1 MTIKIKNILYI
12 SDGIEQY
19 CNNSI
24 EVCSLAKNIR
34 DSQIT
39 IYAIGKRDPYGNL
52 SCIADS
58 KNSFD
63 LNQVSFEYAL
73 KEIANNILKVNNSM
87 LYNIYA
93 SDPIKSEQKEAL
105 ISINSISDRFGLKA
119 EVNNLTITQ
128 LATNVT
134 VSKTMKEG
142 DRGPKIEIKIST
154 PKPRYMDKDFLFS
167 IDSSGSVG
175 LEGYNSEINNSMRKV
190 LAYLNNRDKGEHIN
204 ISILSWDGDVDF
216 AYGNL
221 NNGNNTTRAR
231 FISVKQTEKD
241 FPSLMGNFTC
251 IETEPTIFN
260 VGLNEAFKILKN
272 DPNKKYPNNIRALF
286 FITGKGEFQPWTP
299 DENFDDKIPRFALG
313 VGVEDTSLMNDSLF
327 NISSLGEVGYRRY
340 SAGTVEYS
348 FPSFIKE
355 LLGGDSK
362 DLGDHMIELL
372 DIAINSSILYN
383 LSISDNINPF
393 LEIDPDSIRVN
404 DRRDGFRK
412 FITNTN
418 ITIELNK
425 TLNPGSEVKIT
436 YDARVNLTL
445 PLSEKLNETIIS
457 QKFLGKGESGTLVE
471 YNWQDGN
478 RYEVKMPTNHIHI
491 FS

>member
-1 MTIKIKNILYI
+1 MIDEIDNKDKNILYI

-154 PKPRYMDKDFLFS
+154 PKPRYMDKDF
-167 IDSSGSVG
+167 
-175 LEGYNSEINNSMRKV
+175 Y
-190 LAYLNNRDKGEHIN
+190 
-204 ISILSWDGDVDF
+204 
-216 AYGNL
+216 
-221 NNGNNTTRAR
+221 
-231 FISVKQTEKD
+231 
-241 FPSLMGNFTC
+241 FP
-251 IETEPTIFN
+251 
-260 VGLNEAFKILKN
+260 
-272 DPNKKYPNNIRALF
+272 
-286 FITGKGEFQPWTP
+286 
-299 DENFDDKIPRFALG
+299 
-313 VGVEDTSLMNDSLF
+313 
-327 NISSLGEVGYRRY
+327 
-340 SAGTVEYS
+340 
-348 FPSFIKE
+348 
-355 LLGGDSK
+355 
-362 DLGDHMIELL
+362 
-372 DIAINSSILYN
+372 
-383 LSISDNINPF
+383 
-393 LEIDPDSIRVN
+393 
-404 DRRDGFRK
+404 
-412 FITNTN
+412 
-418 ITIELNK
+418 
-425 TLNPGSEVKIT
+425 
-436 YDARVNLTL
+436 
-445 PLSEKLNETIIS
+445 
-457 QKFLGKGESGTLVE
+457 
-471 YNWQDGN
+471 
-478 RYEVKMPTNHIHI
+478 
-491 FS
+491 

>member
-1 MTIKIKNILYI
+1 
-12 SDGIEQY
+12 
-19 CNNSI
+19 
-24 EVCSLAKNIR
+24 
-34 DSQIT
+34 
-39 IYAIGKRDPYGNL
+39 
-52 SCIADS
+52 
-58 KNSFD
+58 
-63 LNQVSFEYAL
+63 
-73 KEIANNILKVNNSM
+73 
-87 LYNIYA
+87 
-93 SDPIKSEQKEAL
+93 
-105 ISINSISDRFGLKA
+105 
-119 EVNNLTITQ
+119 
-128 LATNVT
+128 
-134 VSKTMKEG
+134 
-142 DRGPKIEIKIST
+142 
-154 PKPRYMDKDFLFS
+154 
-167 IDSSGSVG
+167 
-175 LEGYNSEINNSMRKV
+175 
-190 LAYLNNRDKGEHIN
+190 
-204 ISILSWDGDVDF
+204 
-216 AYGNL
+216 
-221 NNGNNTTRAR
+221 
-231 FISVKQTEKD
+231 
-241 FPSLMGNFTC
+241 MGNFTC

-299 DENFDDKIPRFALG
+299 DENFDAKIPRFALG

-425 TLNPGSEVKIT
+425 PDL
-436 YDARVNLTL
+436 
-445 PLSEKLNETIIS
+445 LSI
-457 QKFLGKGESGTLVE
+457 
-471 YNWQDGN
+471 
-478 RYEVKMPTNHIHI
+478 
-491 FS
+491 